1 MGNNIGAIPIQ
12 LIRQILGSGYIQNA
26 KEENLQPSSL
36 DLQISNEVY
45 RMRGSYLPRRGESV
59 RDIIRDGSLIKASLD
74 QPLELNSIYL
84 IRIEEIL
91 NFPEEIYAYTNNKS
105 STGRINLQTRL
116 IANGVPRFDM
126 IPKGYKGDLWL
137 ELIPKSFPIKLKAG
151 EKLNQMRFFN
161 GDSRLTQLEH
171 RLAYD
176 QHKLFYNH
184 NGEVIPANEDIFSG
198 NGITMTVDL
207 TSQDLIGYKCSPTAT
222 KILDY
227 GARNLNPM
235 DYFEPIMKP
244 ADGSIVLRRDD
255 FYVLFTKEF
264 IRVPNEYAV
273 EMIAYDPSKGEF
285 RSHYAGFF
293 DPGFGYGKDGT
304 IKGAPG
310 VLEVF
315 THDNDFVLRDGQP
328 ICRMMYEKLTSPA
341 EIVYGD
347 DSLSSNYYA
356 QRGPRLSKHF
366 NTKPNEQV

>member
-1 MGNNIGAIPIQ
+1 MPNKTGAIPIQ
-12 LIRQILGSGYIQNA
+12 LIRQMIESGYIKNA
-26 KEENLQPSSL
+26 KEENLQPSSI
-36 DLQISNEVY
+36 DLTITDEIY
-45 RMRGSYLPRRGESV
+45 RMKGSYLPRRGEQI
-59 RDIIRDGSLIKASLD
+59 REIIEAGSLIKASLD

-84 IRIEEIL
+84 IRLNEEL

-116 IANGVPRFDM
+116 IVNGAPTFDM
-126 IPKGYKGDLWL
+126 IPKGYQGDLWL
-137 ELIPKSFPIKLKAG
+137 EVVPKSFPVKLAAG

-161 GDSRLTQLEH
+161 ADTRLSQLEH

-176 QHKLFYNH
+176 KHNLFYNEK
-184 NGEVIPANEDIFSG
+184 GEPIPPNEDIFSG
-198 NGITMTVDL
+198 NGLTMTVDL
-207 TSQDLIGYKCSPTAT
+207 TSQELIGYKCVPTAT

-227 GARNLNPM
+227 SARDLNPE
-235 DYFEPIMKP
+235 DFFEPIMRP
-244 ADGSIVLRRDD
+244 TDESIVLRRSD
-255 FYVLFTKEF
+255 FYILSTKEF

-293 DPGFGYGKDGT
+293 DPGFGYGKNGV
-304 IKGAPG
+304 IKGTPG

-328 ICRMMYEKLTSPA
+328 ICRMMYESLAEPA

-347 DSLSSNYYA
+347 ESLSSNYYA

-366 NTKPNEQV
+366 KTN